1 MDLTNSIKSSD
12 LASFSEPYERL
23 LGDRRLSQ
31 GFQACVWG
39 IISSGS
45 CKVSQI
51 AASNPITGR
60 TKHGERRL
68 RRLLHGGNK
77 RAEVSAEMLS
87 RVLSETGAKQLK
99 GEHEVLLIIDESDLR
114 KPFASELEH
123 LDTVRDLEGNPVPG
137 FHTLTVLGIG
147 ESGKRALLYQTSF
160 SW

>member
-1 MDLTNSIKSSD
+1 
-12 LASFSEPYERL
+12 
-23 LGDRRLSQ
+23 
-31 GFQACVWG
+31 
-39 IISSGS
+39 
-45 CKVSQI
+45 
-51 AASNPITGR
+51 
-60 TKHGERRL
+60 
-68 RRLLHGGNK
+68 
-77 RAEVSAEMLS
+77 MLS